1 MQAVINFFTITP
13 PEALMFVLTFG
24 VVWIAIGWIN
34 ELIATLRRIRY
45 LFSESTRGL
54 FTWQT
59 AAWMPVRLFVLFVLP
74 QVLYQFFTSVIKFG

>member
-13 PEALMFVLTFG
+13 PEALVFVLLFG
-24 VVWIAIGWIN
+24 VVWIAIGWVN

-59 AAWMPVRLFVLFVLP
+59 AVWMPVRLFVLIILP
-74 QVLYQFFTSVIKFG
+74 QVLYQFFTSVINFG

>member
-13 PEALMFVLTFG
+13 PDALVFVLFFG
-24 VVWIAIGWIN
+24 VVWIAIGWVN

-59 AAWMPVRLFVLFVLP
+59 AAWMPVRLFVLIILP

>member
-13 PEALMFVLTFG
+13 PEALMFVLFFG
-24 VVWIAIGWIN
+24 VVWIAIGWVN

-59 AAWMPVRLFVLFVLP
+59 AAWMPVRLFVLIILP